1 MPALDHCPIC
11 ESSNI
16 ALRFNGFTNR
26 RRSDGIVWP
35 VFECRDC
42 GHGFMNPQPGP
53 EVLNGYYDAE
63 YEPYDDKHGA
73 TEDDVHVVASAR
85 RLGEFRHIP
94 LPVGKKILD
103 FGCGGGYFLRICR
116 ELGADVQG
124 IEPSAHGAEIT
135 RRQGI
140 PVFNGT
146 LEQFQ
151 AERGGDRF
159 DVITSNHVLEHVPD
173 PVRTLAGLGS
183 LLAPGGSITIAVPN
197 ARCTFAQELGPEWYS
212 TDLPFHLHQ
221 FSAESL
227 RIAAERAGLSTQSI
241 GTTSLPASTAASL
254 QLLLRQKYFVPRRLT
269 MRLPLFKRYSE
280 RLATRHDEQRRGE
293 ALLARFS

>member
-280 RLATRHDEQRRGE
+280 HLATRHDEQRRGE